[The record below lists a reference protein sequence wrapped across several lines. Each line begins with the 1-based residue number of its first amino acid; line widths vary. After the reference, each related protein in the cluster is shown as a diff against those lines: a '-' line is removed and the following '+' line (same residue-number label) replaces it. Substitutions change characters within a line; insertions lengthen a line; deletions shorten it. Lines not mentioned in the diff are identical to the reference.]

1 MRESDWSPGLCEL
14 VEEEEEDRERLL
26 LVERYEVP
34 RFVPS
39 SRVRKPVPNVAT
51 EHLICCLNCEI
62 YTRVQR
68 LVTKTT
74 IM

>member
-1 MRESDWSPGLCEL
+1 MQESDWSPGLCEL

-39 SRVRKPVPNVAT
+39 SRVRKPAAK
-51 EHLICCLNCEI
+51 CG
-62 YTRVQR
+62 Y
-68 LVTKTT
+68 
-74 IM
+74 

>member
-39 SRVRKPVPNVAT
+39 GT
-51 EHLICCLNCEI
+51 EASSQMWLLSI
-62 YTRVQR
+62 
-68 LVTKTT
+68 
-74 IM
+74 